1 LAGVLIYIQFR
12 LMEITNKIENS
23 KGKVLSIKQ
32 LWVRYIAYWPMFIVL
47 FVLAIIG
54 GWIYLR
60 YTIPLYQASAKILIK
75 DEKKGSEDSKTLESF
90 NTLSSKKIIENEMEV
105 IQSSSLINDV
115 VKTLY
120 LYAPVFEEGKIR
132 PLPAYITSPVKI
144 ELQNLNNINKSGK
157 IYFKFDNKSM
167 RVIVGKNQYPLNAW
181 VNTQYGT
188 LRFVANRRYTG
199 ATTKNL
205 YFSLVNPKN
214 VMVDIQNNLKVVSAS
229 KLSTILSLGILDEVP
244 ERGEDILNELL
255 AAYNKAIVDDKN
267 MLAANT
273 LAFVE
278 ERLNSVGKDLAT
290 IEQKVQKYKANEG
303 AIDISTQGRLF
314 LENVSS
320 NDQRLGQINMQMA
333 VLNKVEEYVHS
344 NNNQGGIVPSTL
356 GINDESLSLLIN
368 KLSDAETKYENLKK
382 TVGTNNPSMQALEGQ
397 IEKLKPSIIENL
409 KSQKSSLEASRS
421 NLSSTNNQ
429 YSSVLQTIPRKEREL
444 IDISREQ
451 TLKNEIYTFLSKKR
465 EETALAHASTVSD
478 SRVVDK
484 AQSSILP
491 VSPKKKVVYLA
502 ALTLALIVGIAGVTA
517 KERFVSTILFR
528 NEIEELTSFPII
540 GEISN
545 EKSNESIVTGTGKRT
560 FIAEQFRELRIA
572 LNFFKGSSKKRK
584 ILITSTI
591 AGEGKSFIATNLA
604 MSFALTGKK
613 VILLE
618 LDLNRPKLSINL
630 NINNDKG
637 ISDFLLGTKDPEEII
652 RRTDTHENLFIIP
665 SGPLPDNPSELLMNG
680 KIEDLLDFLNG
691 IFDYIIIDI
700 APVGPVT
707 DAYVLSSLCDV
718 TLYVIRHKYTPK
730 VFVERL
736 DENNKIKK
744 LKNIALVFNGILPR
758 GFGKNNY
765 GYGYGYGHEYNQN
778 GYHSTVVKESMA
790 KK

>member
-1 LAGVLIYIQFR
+1 
-12 LMEITNKIENS
+12 MEILDKRDSS
-23 KGKVLSIKQ
+23 KGKVLSVKQ
-32 LWVRYIAYWPMFIVL
+32 LWVRYIAYWPMFLIL
-47 FVLAIIG
+47 FILSLAG
-54 GWIYLR
+54 GWFYLR

-75 DEKKGSEDSKTLESF
+75 DEKKGSEDSKTMESF

-115 VKTLY
+115 VKKLY
-120 LYAPVFEEGKIR
+120 LYAPVFDEGKIR
-132 PLPAYITSPVKI
+132 PMPAYTYSPVKI
-144 ELQNLNNINKSGK
+144 EVQNLNNIDKSGK
-157 IYFKFDNKSM
+157 IYFKYDTRSM
-167 RVIVGKNQYPLNAW
+167 RVVVNNNQYPLNAW
-181 VNTQYGT
+181 VNTQYGV
-188 LRFVANRRYTG
+188 LRFIANPRYSG
-199 ATTKNL
+199 ATSKNL
-205 YFSLVNPKN
+205 YFTLVNPKN
-214 VMVDIQNNLKVVSAS
+214 IMVDIQNNLKVVSAS
-229 KLSTILSLGILDEVP
+229 KLSTILNLVILDEVP

-255 AAYNKAIVDDKN
+255 AAYDKAIVDDKN
-267 MLAANT
+267 TLAANT

-278 ERLNSVGKDLAT
+278 ERLTSVSKDVT
-290 IEQKVQKYKANEG
+290 SIEQKVQKYKANEG

-320 NDQRLGQINMQMA
+320 NDQRLGQIGMQMA
-333 VLNKVEEYVHS
+333 VLDKVEEYVHA
-344 NNNQGGIVPSTL
+344 NTNQGGIIPSTL
-356 GINDESLSLLIN
+356 GINDESLSLLVN
-368 KLSDAETKYENLKK
+368 RLSEAETKYENMKK
-382 TVGTNNPSMQALEGQ
+382 TVGVNNSSMLALQSQ
-397 IEKLKPSIIENL
+397 IEKLKPSIMENL
-409 KSQKSSLEASRS
+409 KSQKSSLEASKA

-429 YSSVLQTIPRKEREL
+429 YSSVLQSIPKKERDL
-444 IDISREQ
+444 IDINRELA
-451 TLKNEIYTFLSKKR
+451 LKNEIYAFLSKKR

-491 VSPKKKVVYLA
+491 VSPKKKVVYMIALA
-502 ALTLALIVGIAGVTA
+502 VALVIGVGGVTA
-517 KERFVSTILFR
+517 KEKFVSTILFR

-540 GEISN
+540 GEIST

-572 LNFFKGSSKKRK
+572 LNFYKGSSKKRK
-584 ILITSTI
+584 ILVTSTI

-604 MSFALTGKK
+604 LSFALTGKK
-613 VILLE
+613 VVLLE

-630 NINNDKG
+630 NVNNDKG
-637 ISDFLLGTKDPEEII
+637 ISDFLLGTKDLEEII
-652 RRTDTHENLFIIP
+652 KRTDTHENLFIIP

-691 IFDYIIIDI
+691 IFDYIIVDI

-778 GYHSTVVKESMA
+778 GYHSEPKEQMVK
-790 KK
+790 K

>member
-1 LAGVLIYIQFR
+1 MAEVLIYTQFR
-12 LMEITNKIENS
+12 LMEITDKIENS

-47 FVLAIIG
+47 FLLAIIG

-157 IYFKFDNKSM
+157 IYFKYDNKSM
-167 RVIVGKNQYPLNAW
+167 RVIVSKNQYPLNAW

-188 LRFVANRRYTG
+188 LRFVANPRYNG
-199 ATTKNL
+199 VTTKNL

-278 ERLNSVGKDLAT
+278 ERLNSVGKDLAA

-333 VLNKVEEYVHS
+333 VLNKVEEYVHA
-344 NNNQGGIVPSTL
+344 NNNQGGIIPSTL
-356 GINDESLSLLIN
+356 GINDESLSLLVN

-382 TVGTNNPSMQALEGQ
+382 TVGTNNPSMQALESQ

-502 ALTLALIVGIAGVTA
+502 ALTLALIVGIGGVTA

-604 MSFALTGKK
+604 LSFALTGKK
-613 VILLE
+613 VVLLE

-630 NINNDKG
+630 NVNNDKG

-691 IFDYIIIDI
+691 IFDYIIVDI

-707 DAYVLSSLCDV
+707 DAYVLSALCDV

>member
-1 LAGVLIYIQFR
+1 
-12 LMEITNKIENS
+12 MEIIDKKDNS
-23 KGKVLSIKQ
+23 KGKVLSLKQ
-32 LWVRYIAYWPMFIVL
+32 LWSRYIAYWPMFLVL
-47 FVLAIIG
+47 FVMSLTG
-54 GWIYLR
+54 GWLYLR
-60 YTIPLYQASAKILIK
+60 YTVPLYQASAKILIK
-75 DEKKGSEDSKTLESF
+75 DEKKGSEDSKTMEDF

-105 IQSSSLINDV
+105 IQSSSLISDV
-115 VKTLY
+115 VKTLC
-120 LYAPVFEEGKIR
+120 LYAPVYEEGKIR
-132 PLPAYITSPVKI
+132 PLPAYVASPVKI
-144 ELQNLNNINKSGK
+144 EMQNLNNINKSGK
-157 IYFKFDNKSM
+157 IYFKYDNKSM
-167 RVIVGKNQYPLNAW
+167 RVTVNNNQYPLNAW
-181 VNTQYGT
+181 VNTQYGV
-188 LRFVANRRYTG
+188 LRFIANPRYTG
-199 ATTKNL
+199 AKTKNL

-214 VMVDIQNNLKVVSAS
+214 VMVDIQNSLKVISAS

-273 LAFVE
+273 LSFVE
-278 ERLNSVGKDLAT
+278 ERLSSVGKELAA

-333 VLNKVEEYVHS
+333 VLNKVEEYVHA
-344 NNNQGGIVPSTL
+344 NANQGGIIPSTL
-356 GINDESLSLLIN
+356 GINDESLSTLVNRLA
-368 KLSDAETKYENLKK
+368 DAETKYENLKK
-382 TVGTNNPSMQALEGQ
+382 TNGENHPNMLALQTQ
-397 IEKLKPSIIENL
+397 IEKLKPSILQNL
-409 KSQKSSLEASRS
+409 QSQKISLEASRS

-429 YSSVLQTIPRKEREL
+429 YSSVLQTIPKKEREL

-451 TLKNEIYTFLSKKR
+451 SLKNEIYTFLSKKR

-502 ALTLALIVGIAGVTA
+502 ALTIALLIGIGGVTA
-517 KERFVSTILFR
+517 KEKFVSTILFR

-540 GEISN
+540 GEIST
-545 EKSNESIVTGTGKRT
+545 EKSQETIVTGTGKRT

-584 ILITSTI
+584 ILVTSTI

-604 MSFALTGKK
+604 LSFALTGKK
-613 VILLE
+613 VVLLE

-637 ISDFLLGTKDPEEII
+637 ISDYLLGTKDPEEIV

-707 DAYVLSSLCDV
+707 DAYVLSPLCDV

-758 GFGKNNY
+758 GFGKTSY

-778 GYHSTVVKESMA
+778 GYHSVAKESVA

>member
-1 LAGVLIYIQFR
+1 
-12 LMEITNKIENS
+12 MEILDKRDSS
-23 KGKVLSIKQ
+23 KGKVLSVKQ
-32 LWVRYIAYWPMFIVL
+32 LWVRYIAYWPMFLIL
-47 FVLAIIG
+47 FILSLAG
-54 GWIYLR
+54 GWFYLR

-75 DEKKGSEDSKTLESF
+75 DEKKGSEDSKTMESF

-115 VKTLY
+115 VKKLY
-120 LYAPVFEEGKIR
+120 LYAPVFDEGKIR
-132 PLPAYITSPVKI
+132 PMPAYTYSPVKI
-144 ELQNLNNINKSGK
+144 EVQNLNNIDKSGK
-157 IYFKFDNKSM
+157 IYFKYDTRSM
-167 RVIVGKNQYPLNAW
+167 RVVVNNNQYPLNAW
-181 VNTQYGT
+181 VNTQYGV
-188 LRFVANRRYTG
+188 LRFIANPRYSG
-199 ATTKNL
+199 ATSKNL
-205 YFSLVNPKN
+205 YFTLVNPKN
-214 VMVDIQNNLKVVSAS
+214 IMVDIQNNLKVVSAS
-229 KLSTILSLGILDEVP
+229 KLSTILNLVILDEVP

-255 AAYNKAIVDDKN
+255 AAYDKAIVDDKN
-267 MLAANT
+267 TLAANT

-278 ERLNSVGKDLAT
+278 ERLTSVSKDVT
-290 IEQKVQKYKANEG
+290 SIEQKVQKYKANEG

-320 NDQRLGQINMQMA
+320 NDQRLGQIGMQMA
-333 VLNKVEEYVHS
+333 VLDKVEEYVHA
-344 NNNQGGIVPSTL
+344 NTNQGGIIPSTL
-356 GINDESLSLLIN
+356 GINDESLSLLVN
-368 KLSDAETKYENLKK
+368 RLSEAETKYENMKK
-382 TVGTNNPSMQALEGQ
+382 TVGVNNSSMLALQSQ
-397 IEKLKPSIIENL
+397 IEKLKPSIMENL
-409 KSQKSSLEASRS
+409 KSQKSSLEASKA

-429 YSSVLQTIPRKEREL
+429 YSSVLQSIPKKERDL
-444 IDISREQ
+444 IDINRELA
-451 TLKNEIYTFLSKKR
+451 LKNEIYAFLSKKR

-491 VSPKKKVVYLA
+491 VSPKKKVVYMIALA
-502 ALTLALIVGIAGVTA
+502 VALVIGVGGVTA
-517 KERFVSTILFR
+517 KEKFVSTILFR

-540 GEISN
+540 GEIST

-572 LNFFKGSSKKRK
+572 LNFYKGSSKKRK
-584 ILITSTI
+584 ILVTSTI

-604 MSFALTGKK
+604 LSFALTGKK
-613 VILLE
+613 VVLLE

-630 NINNDKG
+630 NVNNDKG

-652 RRTDTHENLFIIP
+652 KRTDTHENLFIIP

-691 IFDYIIIDI
+691 IFDYIIVDI

-778 GYHSTVVKESMA
+778 GYHSEPKEQMVK
-790 KK
+790 K

>member
-1 LAGVLIYIQFR
+1 
-12 LMEITNKIENS
+12 MEILDKRDSS
-23 KGKVLSIKQ
+23 KGKVLSVKQ
-32 LWVRYIAYWPMFIVL
+32 LWVRYIAYWPMFLIL
-47 FVLAIIG
+47 FILSLAG
-54 GWIYLR
+54 GWFYLR

-75 DEKKGSEDSKTLESF
+75 DEKKGSEDSKTMESF

-115 VKTLY
+115 VKKLY
-120 LYAPVFEEGKIR
+120 LYAPVFDEGKIR
-132 PLPAYITSPVKI
+132 PMPAYTYSPVKI
-144 ELQNLNNINKSGK
+144 EVQNLNNIDKSGK
-157 IYFKFDNKSM
+157 IYFKYDTRSM
-167 RVIVGKNQYPLNAW
+167 RVVVNNNQYPLNAW
-181 VNTQYGT
+181 VNTQYGV
-188 LRFVANRRYTG
+188 LRFIANPRYSG
-199 ATTKNL
+199 ATSKNL
-205 YFSLVNPKN
+205 YFTLVNPKN
-214 VMVDIQNNLKVVSAS
+214 IMVDIQNNLKVVSAS
-229 KLSTILSLGILDEVP
+229 KLSTILNLVILDEVP

-255 AAYNKAIVDDKN
+255 AAYDKAIVDDKN
-267 MLAANT
+267 TLAANT
-273 LAFVE
+273 LVFVE
-278 ERLNSVGKDLAT
+278 ERLTSVSKDVT
-290 IEQKVQKYKANEG
+290 SIEQKVQKYKANEG

-320 NDQRLGQINMQMA
+320 NDQRLGQIGMQMA
-333 VLNKVEEYVHS
+333 VLDKVEEYVHA
-344 NNNQGGIVPSTL
+344 NTNQGGIIPSTL
-356 GINDESLSLLIN
+356 GINDESLSLLVN
-368 KLSDAETKYENLKK
+368 RLSEAETKYENMKK
-382 TVGTNNPSMQALEGQ
+382 TVGVNNSSMLALQSQ
-397 IEKLKPSIIENL
+397 IEKLKPSIMENL
-409 KSQKSSLEASRS
+409 KSQKSSLEASKA

-429 YSSVLQTIPRKEREL
+429 YSSVLQSIPKKERDL
-444 IDISREQ
+444 IDINRELA
-451 TLKNEIYTFLSKKR
+451 LKNEIYAFLSKKR

-491 VSPKKKVVYLA
+491 VSPKKKVVYMIALA
-502 ALTLALIVGIAGVTA
+502 VALVIGVGGVTA
-517 KERFVSTILFR
+517 KEKFVSTILFR

-540 GEISN
+540 GEIST

-572 LNFFKGSSKKRK
+572 LNFYKGSSKKRK
-584 ILITSTI
+584 ILVTSTI

-604 MSFALTGKK
+604 LSFALTGKK
-613 VILLE
+613 VVLLE

-630 NINNDKG
+630 NVNNDKG

-652 RRTDTHENLFIIP
+652 KRTDTHENLFIIP

-691 IFDYIIIDI
+691 IFDYIIVDI

-778 GYHSTVVKESMA
+778 GYHSEPKEQMVK
-790 KK
+790 K

>member
-1 LAGVLIYIQFR
+1 
-12 LMEITNKIENS
+12 
-23 KGKVLSIKQ
+23 
-32 LWVRYIAYWPMFIVL
+32 
-47 FVLAIIG
+47 
-54 GWIYLR
+54 
-60 YTIPLYQASAKILIK
+60 
-75 DEKKGSEDSKTLESF
+75 
-90 NTLSSKKIIENEMEV
+90 
-105 IQSSSLINDV
+105 
-115 VKTLY
+115 
-120 LYAPVFEEGKIR
+120 
-132 PLPAYITSPVKI
+132 
-144 ELQNLNNINKSGK
+144 
-157 IYFKFDNKSM
+157 M
-167 RVIVGKNQYPLNAW
+167 RVIVNNNQYPLNAW
-181 VNTQYGT
+181 VNTQYGV
-188 LRFVANRRYTG
+188 LRFVANPRYTG

-214 VMVDIQNNLKVVSAS
+214 IMVDIQNNLKVVSAS

-255 AAYNKAIVDDKN
+255 AAYDKAILDDKN

-273 LAFVE
+273 LTFVE
-278 ERLNSVGKDLAT
+278 ERLSSVGKDLAN
-290 IEQKVQKYKANEG
+290 IEQKVQRYKATEG

-320 NDQRLGQINMQMA
+320 NDQRLGQLNMQMA
-333 VLNKVEEYVHS
+333 VLNKVEEYVHA
-344 NNNQGGIVPSTL
+344 NNNQGGIIPSTL
-356 GINDESLSLLIN
+356 GINDESLSLLVN
-368 KLSDAETKYENLKK
+368 RLSDAETKYENLKK
-382 TVGTNNPSMQALEGQ
+382 TVGVNNSSMLALKDQ
-397 IEKLKPSIIENL
+397 IDKLKPDIMENL
-409 KSQKSSLEASRS
+409 KSQKSNIEASKT

-429 YSSVLQTIPRKEREL
+429 YSSVLQTIPKKEREL

-491 VSPKKKVVYLA
+491 VSPKKRVVYLA
-502 ALTLALIVGIAGVTA
+502 ALTLALFVGIGGVTA
-517 KERFVSTILFR
+517 KEKFVSTILFR
-528 NEIEELTSFPII
+528 NEIEDLTSFPII

-545 EKSNESIVTGTGKRT
+545 EKSQETIVTGTGKRT

-584 ILITSTI
+584 ILVTSTI

-604 MSFALTGKK
+604 LSFALTGKK
-613 VILLE
+613 VVLLE
-618 LDLNRPKLSINL
+618 LDLNRPRLSINL

-637 ISDFLLGTKDPEEII
+637 ISDYLLGTKDPEEII

-691 IFDYIIIDI
+691 IFDYIIVDI

-707 DAYVLSSLCDV
+707 DAYVLSPLCDV

-730 VFVERL
+730 IFVERL

-778 GYHSTVVKESMA
+778 GYHSVAKESMA

>member
-1 LAGVLIYIQFR
+1 
-12 LMEITNKIENS
+12 MEIIDKRDQNRNN
-23 KGKVLSIKQ
+23 VFNIKHI
-32 LWVRYIAYWPMFIVL
+32 WARYIAYWPL
-47 FVLAIIG
+47 FALLVVLAVAG

-60 YTIPLYQASAKILIK
+60 YAIPMYQSSAKILIK
-75 DEKKGSEDSKTLESF
+75 DEKKGSEDSKTVESF

-105 IQSSSLINDV
+105 IQSSSLISEV
-115 VKTLY
+115 VKTLS
-120 LYAPVFEEGKIR
+120 LYSPVFEEGKIR
-132 PLPAYITSPVKI
+132 PVPAYITSPVKI
-144 ELQNLNNINKSGK
+144 EVQNVNDVRKSGK
-157 IYFKFDNKSM
+157 IFFKYDNKSM
-167 RVIVGKNQYPLNAW
+167 RVTVGNNQYPLNAW
-181 VNTQYGT
+181 VNTQYGI
-188 LRFVANRRYTG
+188 LRFVANTKYSG
-199 ATTKNL
+199 APSKNL
-205 YFSLVNPKN
+205 YFQLVNPKN
-214 VMVDIQNNLKVVSAS
+214 VMVNIQSNLKVVSAS
-229 KLSTILSLGILDEVP
+229 KLSTILSLVLLDEVP

-267 MLAANT
+267 TLAANT

-278 ERLNSVGKDLAT
+278 ERLSSVSKDLTA
-290 IEQKVQKYKANEG
+290 IEQKVQRYKANEG
-303 AIDISTQGRLF
+303 AIDIGTQGRLF

-320 NDQRLGQINMQMA
+320 NDRKLGEINMQMA
-333 VLNKVEEYVHS
+333 VLSKVEEYVYAK
-344 NNNQGGIVPSTL
+344 NNKGGIVPSTL
-356 GINDESLSLLIN
+356 GINDEGLSKLVN

-382 TVGTNNPSMQALEGQ
+382 TNGVNHPSMLAVESE
-397 IEKLKPSIIENL
+397 IEKLKPSILENL
-409 KSQKSSLEASRS
+409 QSQKMSLEASKG
-421 NLSSTNNQ
+421 NLTSTNNQ
-429 YSSVLQTIPRKEREL
+429 YSSVLQTIPKKEREL

-451 TLKNEIYTFLSKKR
+451 VLKSEIYTFLSKKR

-491 VSPKKKVVYLA
+491 VSPKKKVVYMI
-502 ALTLALIVGIAGVTA
+502 ALSFALLIGIGTITA
-517 KERFVSTILFR
+517 KEKLVSTILFR

-545 EKSNESIVTGTGKRT
+545 EKSNVSIVTGTGKRT
-560 FIAEQFRELRIA
+560 FIAEQFRELRIS
-572 LNFFKGSSKKRK
+572 LNFFKGSNKKRK
-584 ILITSTI
+584 ILVTSTI

-604 MSFALTGKK
+604 LSFALTGKK
-613 VILLE
+613 VVLLE

-637 ISDFLLGTKDPEEII
+637 ISDYLLGHKDPEEII
-652 RRTDTHENLFIIP
+652 KRTDTHENLFIIP
-665 SGPLPDNPSELLMNG
+665 SGPLPENPSELLMNG
-680 KIEDLLDFLNG
+680 KIEDLIDFLNG

-707 DAYVLSSLCDV
+707 DAYILSPLCDV

-765 GYGYGYGHEYNQN
+765 GYGYGYGHEYNQD
-778 GYHSTVVKESMA
+778 GYHSVAKELVK
-790 KK
+790 K

>member
-1 LAGVLIYIQFR
+1 
-12 LMEITNKIENS
+12 MEIIDNRDQNKNN
-23 KGKVLSIKQ
+23 VFNIKH
-32 LWVRYIAYWPMFIVL
+32 LWVRYMAYWPLFALL
-47 FVLAIIG
+47 FVLSLVG

-60 YTIPLYQASAKILIK
+60 YAIPMYQSSAKILIK
-75 DEKKGSEDSKTLESF
+75 DEKKGSEDSKTVESF

-105 IQSSSLINDV
+105 IQSSSLITEV
-115 VKTLY
+115 VKTLS
-120 LYAPVFEEGKIR
+120 LYSPVFEEGKIR
-132 PLPAYITSPVKI
+132 PVPAYTTSPVKI
-144 ELQNLNNINKSGK
+144 EVQNVKDIRKSGK
-157 IYFKFDNKSM
+157 IFFKYDNKSM
-167 RVIVGKNQYPLNAW
+167 RVTVSNNQYPLNAW
-181 VNTQYGT
+181 VNTQYGV
-188 LRFVANRRYTG
+188 LRFVANNSYSG
-199 ATTKNL
+199 APSKNL
-205 YFSLVNPKN
+205 YFQLVNPKN
-214 VMVDIQNNLKVVSAS
+214 VMVNIQSNLKVVSAS
-229 KLSTILSLGILDEVP
+229 KLSTILSLVLLDEVP

-267 MLAANT
+267 TLAANT

-278 ERLNSVGKDLAT
+278 ERLSSVSKDLTA
-290 IEQKVQKYKANEG
+290 IEQKVQRYKANEG
-303 AIDISTQGRLF
+303 AIDIGTQGRLF

-320 NDQRLGQINMQMA
+320 NDRKLGEINMQMA
-333 VLNKVEEYVHS
+333 VLSKVEEYVYTK
-344 NNNQGGIVPSTL
+344 NNKGGIVPSTL
-356 GINDESLSLLIN
+356 GINDEGLSKLVN

-382 TVGTNNPSMQALEGQ
+382 TNGVNHPSMLAVESE
-397 IEKLKPSIIENL
+397 IEKLKPSILENL
-409 KSQKSSLEASRS
+409 QSQKMSLEASKG
-421 NLSSTNNQ
+421 NLTTTNNQ
-429 YSSVLQTIPRKEREL
+429 YSSVLQTIPKKEREL

-451 TLKNEIYTFLSKKR
+451 VLKSEIYTFLSKKR

-491 VSPKKKVVYLA
+491 VSPKKKVVYMI
-502 ALTLALIVGIAGVTA
+502 ALSFALLIGIGTITA
-517 KERFVSTILFR
+517 KEKLVSTILFR

-545 EKSNESIVTGTGKRT
+545 EKSNVSIVTGTGKRT
-560 FIAEQFRELRIA
+560 FIAEQFRELRIS
-572 LNFFKGSSKKRK
+572 LNFFKGSNKKRK
-584 ILITSTI
+584 ILVTSTI

-604 MSFALTGKK
+604 LSFALTGKK
-613 VILLE
+613 VVLLE

-637 ISDFLLGTKDPEEII
+637 ISDYLLGHKDPEEII
-652 RRTDTHENLFIIP
+652 KRTDTHENLFIIP
-665 SGPLPDNPSELLMNG
+665 SGPLPENPSELLMNG
-680 KIEDLLDFLNG
+680 KIEDLIDFLNG

-707 DAYVLSSLCDV
+707 DAYILSPLCDV

-765 GYGYGYGHEYNQN
+765 GYGYGYGHEYNQD
-778 GYHSTVVKESMA
+778 GYHSVAKELVK
-790 KK
+790 K

>member
-1 LAGVLIYIQFR
+1 
-12 LMEITNKIENS
+12 MEIIDKKENS
-23 KGKVLSIKQ
+23 KGKILSFKQ
-32 LWVRYIAYWPMFIVL
+32 LWVRYVAYWPLFIAL
-47 FVLAIIG
+47 FVLAVIAS
-54 GWIYLR
+54 WLYLR

-75 DEKKGSEDSKTLESF
+75 DEKKGSEDSKALESF

-120 LYAPVFEEGKIR
+120 LYAPVYEEGKVR
-132 PLPAYITSPVKI
+132 PMPAYMTSPVKV
-144 ELQNLNNINKSGK
+144 EMQNLNNINKSGK
-157 IYFKFDNKSM
+157 IYFKYDNRSM
-167 RVIVGKNQYPLNAW
+167 RVVVNNNQYPLNAW
-181 VNTQYGT
+181 VNTQYGV
-188 LRFVANRRYTG
+188 LRFIANPRYTG
-199 ATTKNL
+199 ATTRNL

-214 VMVDIQNNLKVVSAS
+214 VMVDIQNNLKVISAS
-229 KLSTILSLGILDEVP
+229 KLSTILNLGILDEVP

-255 AAYNKAIVDDKN
+255 LAYNKAIVDDKN
-267 MLAANT
+267 TLAANT

-278 ERLNSVGKDLAT
+278 ERLSAVTKDLAA
-290 IEQKVQKYKANEG
+290 IEQKVQKYKSNEG

-333 VLNKVEEYVHS
+333 VLDKVNEYVHAGT
-344 NNNQGGIVPSTL
+344 NQGGIIPSTL
-356 GINDESLSLLIN
+356 GINDESLSLLVN
-368 KLSDAETKYENLKK
+368 RLSDAETKYENLKK
-382 TVGTNNPSMQALEGQ
+382 TNGINHPSMLALETQ
-397 IEKLKPSIIENL
+397 IDKLKPSILENL
-409 KSQKSSLEASRS
+409 KSQKSSLEASKA

-429 YSSVLQTIPRKEREL
+429 YSSVLQSIPKKEREL
-444 IDISREQ
+444 IDINREQ
-451 TLKNEIYTFLSKKR
+451 VLKNEIYTFLSKKR

-478 SRVVDK
+478 SMVVDK

-502 ALTLALIVGIAGVTA
+502 ALTLALVLGIGGVTA
-517 KERFVSTILFR
+517 KEKFVSTILFR

-572 LNFFKGSSKKRK
+572 LNFYKGSSKKRK
-584 ILITSTI
+584 ILVTSTI

-604 MSFALTGKK
+604 LSFALTGKK
-613 VILLE
+613 VVLLE

-652 RRTDTHENLFIIP
+652 KRTDTHENLFIIP

-691 IFDYIIIDI
+691 IFDYIIVDI

-718 TLYVIRHKYTPK
+718 TLYVIRHKYTPR
-730 VFVERL
+730 VFIERL

-778 GYHSTVVKESMA
+778 GYHSVDKKESLV